1 MAHASVTVDAKHT
14 KEWRFYLQPLA
25 DEHYVSVSRGTPDDV
40 VDKVGSFRA
49 TFKEGITASKL
60 QAELDR
66 PEPPFASK
74 HVSDLLP
81 DDVRI
86 RYMEATRRK

>member
-49 TFKEGITASKL
+49 TFKDRLRENMLRITGSG
-60 QAELDR
+60 
-66 PEPPFASK
+66 
-74 HVSDLLP
+74 VSCTGLRGDW
-81 DDVRI
+81 
-86 RYMEATRRK
+86 A